1 MYGGFL
7 YPVAGDAGFRL
18 TVNAGT
24 FQALVAVMVTGAF
37 YRRCIYRLRSAG
49 RTFVVRVFSVG
60 VLFASVG
67 LIKLLVLRQGIQPQI
82 QVFF

>member
-1 MYGGFL
+1 MHGGFI
-7 YPVAGDAGFRL
+7 YPVAGNTGFRL
-18 TVNAGT
+18 TDIAGT

-49 RTFVVRVFSVG
+49 RTFVVRVLSVLA
-60 VLFASVG
+60 LFAIVG